1 MKKPG
6 ENDEEILVSMDTDSE
21 AGMVKSPSSSGSEK
35 SSDQLSLPAASS
47 VEHLNLPVNILSPTS
62 PNIMSTTPSISS
74 RRTSTSSTSLP
85 NKIGN
90 TGRSGAEEVRAE
102 MEKEDEETFFCKHF
116 FCQKLK
122 VRFCYKWI

>member
-6 ENDEEILVSMDTDSE
+6 ESDEEILVAMDTDSE

-35 SSDQLSLPAASS
+35 SSDQLSLAAAS
-47 VEHLNLPVNILSPTS
+47 VEHLSLPANILSPTS
-62 PNIMSTTPSISS
+62 PNILSTTPSLSS

-90 TGRSGAEEVRAE
+90 TGRSSAEEVRKILE
-102 MEKEDEETFFCKHF
+102 H
-116 FCQKLK
+116 
-122 VRFCYKWI
+122 IS

>member
-6 ENDEEILVSMDTDSE
+6 EGDEEILVSMDTDSE

-62 PNIMSTTPSISS
+62 INIMSISSTNIMSTTPSISS

-90 TGRSGAEEVRAE
+90 TGRSSAEEVGAE
-102 MEKEDEETFFCKHF
+102 IAK
-116 FCQKLK
+116 
-122 VRFCYKWI
+122 